1 MHPRSQRLVPYS
13 YPCKEMI
20 KVVFEII
27 EEVKQR
33 VKSYKEIERQDVVRK
48 LKKSE
53 CDTTTHY

>member
-1 MHPRSQRLVPYS
+1 MPYS